1 MKNYQVT
8 SVTMDGVTRIYVGV
22 FQGEVLAQ
30 LFEVSHRV
38 NFHGNGEVWM
48 SGTAGDVRC
57 SDSDIAMEMA
67 KAMVGR

>member
-1 MKNYQVT
+1 L
-8 SVTMDGVTRIYVGV
+8 GPHG
-22 FQGEVLAQ
+22 GEALDQ

-57 SDSDIAMEMA
+57 SDSDVAMGMA
-67 KAMVGR
+67 KALVGR